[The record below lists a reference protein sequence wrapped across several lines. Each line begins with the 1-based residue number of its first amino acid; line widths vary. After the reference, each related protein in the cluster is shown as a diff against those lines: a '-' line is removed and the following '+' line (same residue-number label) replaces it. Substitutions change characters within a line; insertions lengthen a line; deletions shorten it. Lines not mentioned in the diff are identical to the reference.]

1 MLTMSTRIR
10 RSRLAAKLSQAQ
22 LAALAGVQRS
32 AVAQWEREE
41 NTNPSIKHL
50 AQVAVATAVR
60 FEWLATGRG
69 PSHVTGQEFDFAAE
83 FNDFAHDQTETKV
96 LEFVRRMSPQKQKL
110 ACRLLEVL
118 VTT

>member
-1 MLTMSTRIR
+1 MSTRIR
-10 RSRLAAKLSQAQ
+10 RARLAAKLSQAQ
-22 LAALAGVQRS
+22 LAGLTGVQRS

-41 NTNPSIKHL
+41 NTNPSVKHL
-50 AQVAVATAVR
+50 AQVAVATSVR

-69 PSHVTGQEFDFAAE
+69 PSLASGQEFDVAADYS
-83 FNDFAHDQTETKV
+83 DFAHDQTETQV
-96 LEFVRRMSPQKQKL
+96 LELIRRLSPQKQKL

>member
-22 LAALAGVQRS
+22 LAALTGVQRS

-41 NTNPSIKHL
+41 NTHPSIKHL
-50 AQVAVATAVR
+50 ALVAVATAVR

-69 PSHVTGQEFDFAAE
+69 PAHAKGSEFEVVADFT
-83 FNDFAHDQTETKV
+83 DFAHDQTETQV
-96 LEFVRRMSPQKQKL
+96 LEFVRRLSPQKQKL

-118 VTT
+118 VTP